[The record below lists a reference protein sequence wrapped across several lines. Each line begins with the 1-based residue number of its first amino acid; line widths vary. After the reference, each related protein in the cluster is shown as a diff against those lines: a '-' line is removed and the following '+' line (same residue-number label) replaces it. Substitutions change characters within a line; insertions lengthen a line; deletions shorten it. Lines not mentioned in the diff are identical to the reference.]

1 MKGKGFQCRGRAV
14 RQSAGLDGSDGEEE
28 VEEEKE
34 QKDNPDW
41 AAGRDDGWAANR
53 KTKVGGGRNGNK
65 EGIIKDRDTQ

>member
-14 RQSAGLDGSDGEEE
+14 RQSAGLDGDGEE
-28 VEEEKE
+28 EEEKE

-41 AAGRDDGWAANR
+41 AAGRDDGRAANR